1 VQGSKQTDENL
12 SSETKA
18 LPFNCKMCY
27 KRFQIKQNLELHMN
41 FQHGKQLSQA
51 KKFFHCSKC
60 PKLYKKESSLK
71 YHISLM
77 HLNKKI
83 DGNLSP
89 EIKDLPLLK
98 VSYPNAK
105 CAIKDLKRNRRSKK

>member
-1 VQGSKQTDENL
+1 MQGSKQTDENL

-41 FQHGKQLSQA
+41 FQHGKQFPQA
-51 KKFFHCSKC
+51 KKRFHCSKC
-60 PKLYKKESSLK
+60 PKFFKQKVYLEN
-71 YHISLM
+71 HVSLM
-77 HLNKKI
+77 HLRKKI
-83 DGNLSP
+83 DENLSP
-89 EIKDLPLLK
+89 ERKALPLLK
-98 VSYPNAK
+98 VSYPIAK